1 MSALVQL
8 IFILFCPGVIER
20 FIVAPGIGAGEI
32 PSAFAYILVVPARE
46 YLLFVEST
54 ATI

>member
-20 FIVAPGIGAGEI
+20 FIVAAGIGAGAI
-32 PSAFAYILVVPARE
+32 PSAFAYIVVPGRE
-46 YLLFVEST
+46 YLLLVEST